1 VEPITVELK
10 PGAILADT
18 YKIIRQIARG
28 GWGIVYEARHNRLSQ
43 MLVAI
48 KVLRASVA
56 QRPVAADRF
65 RREAEICSRLNH
77 PHIVSVTDWNVTPD
91 GSPFFVMEFLKGENL
106 FSRMSRVKIP
116 RPLVYQILQQT
127 VAALSAAHSQGIIHR
142 DLKPSNVF
150 LVTTEQEDGWDEHV
164 KILDFGISKIMSDH
178 TLQLTDQKIIGTPG
192 YMSPEQ
198 SRGKNDE
205 LDSRSD
211 QFSLGVIAYEMFSGK
226 QAFKADTVES
236 MLYQVVHEEPQDLA
250 KLSPDLPSNVIAAI
264 QRAMSKDPEQ
274 RYPSISKFLQDLQ
287 GNQAYQP
294 EEPEPAEAV
303 LGDNLPTVSADSIHK
318 KSSLTLSSRIIV
330 VCFALLALA
339 AAGLAFFK
347 MSTAPSGQAVS
358 SIDAGTSLQK
368 NVIKDSPKIVVKPP
382 VPVADPE
389 PGPEPD
395 GGRAPSKT
403 VTLKKDVP
411 LTLKPEVA
419 EKLDEAEGLYSKGD
433 YREAIRLANQALGL
447 QDVPR
452 ARILLTSCYCAM
464 GDLSNANASISK
476 LSGKP
481 RKQAVKTCR
490 KLGMQL

>member
-1 VEPITVELK
+1 MEPITVELK
-10 PGAILADT
+10 PGAVLADT
-18 YKIIRQIARG
+18 YKIIGRIARG
-28 GWGIVYEARHNRLSQ
+28 GWGVVYEARHSRLSQ
-43 MLVAI
+43 RRVAI

-56 QRPVAADRF
+56 QRPVAAERF

-106 FSRMSRVKIP
+106 YSRMSRVKIP
-116 RPLVYQILQQT
+116 RPQVYQILQQA

-205 LDSRSD
+205 LDNRSD

-236 MLYQVVHEEPQDLA
+236 MLYKVVHEEPQALA
-250 KLSPDLPSNVIAAI
+250 KLAPDLPANVIAAVR
-264 QRAMSKDPEQ
+264 RAMSKDPDQ
-274 RYPSISKFLQDLQ
+274 RFPSISKFFQELQ
-287 GNQAYQP
+287 GCEAGPP
-294 EEPEPAEAV
+294 EEAVPAEPV
-303 LGDNLPTVSADSIHK
+303 LGDNLPTVSAESFRK
-318 KSSLTLSSRIIV
+318 KSSLSLSSRIIIAG
-330 VCFALLALA
+330 FAILALA

-347 MSTAPSGQAVS
+347 MSTTTDGQ
-358 SIDAGTSLQK
+358 
-368 NVIKDSPKIVVKPP
+368 VV
-382 VPVADPE
+382 AAA
-389 PGPEPD
+389 D
-395 GGRAPSKT
+395 GGATLRSDHLDGSFETASGPSAPTADSEPLVALDGGSALRKSAT
-403 VTLKKDVP
+403 IEKKP
-411 LTLKPEVA
+411 AAALRPEVA
-419 EKLDEAEGLYSKGD
+419 DKLDEAEGLYQRGD
-433 YREAIRLANQALGL
+433 YREAIRLANQAIGL

-452 ARILLTSCYCAM
+452 ARLLVTSCYCAM
-464 GDLSNANASISK
+464 GDLSNANASLSK
-476 LSGKP
+476 LSGEH
-481 RKQAVKTCR
+481 RKRAVKTCGE
-490 KLGMQL
+490 LGMQL